1 MEAKAAEALLAR
13 IEAEKQAKTAE
24 FSGLAGWL
32 PETPPEGPLYRQVM
46 QNANQQMKSEASN
59 KVMRALLTAGGL
71 GAALRGVSGLR
82 HLFESSPNPPPTS
95 TVEMPVVYPQKREE
109 EKLASLSDGDSDT
122 ATSPYGLFDGDSDT
136 ATSPYGLSGYIPAIL
151 LGTPLAAYGGWKG
164 VDAILDKQ
172 RRKRTEDELD
182 EAKQDYQQTLLS
194 SYKQAEDEGDL
205 EADLD
210 QAFDGYQKQAGLVSA
225 LQKHFPN
232 AEGILKGL
240 AISYA
245 VPTSVAGYMAVNNMM
260 QDNSKRALL
269 QKAMQERARRR
280 AQQQPAELYAVP
292 SPQQDKDN

>member
-13 IEAEKQAKTAE
+13 IEAEKQAQLE
-24 FSGLAGWL
+24 GFSGLAGWL

-109 EKLASLSDGDSDT
+109 EKLA
-122 ATSPYGLFDGDSDT
+122 GLFDGDSDT
-136 ATSPYGLSGYIPAIL
+136 ATSPYGLSGYIPAML

-210 QAFDGYQKQAGLVSA
+210 QAFDGYQKQAGLVSM
-225 LQKHFPN
+225 LQKQFPN

-240 AISYA
+240 AVSYA

>member
-122 ATSPYGLFDGDSDT
+122 ATSPYGL
-136 ATSPYGLSGYIPAIL
+136 SGYIPAIL

-210 QAFDGYQKQAGLVSA
+210 QAFDGYQKQAGLVSM
-225 LQKHFPN
+225 LQKQFPN

-240 AISYA
+240 AVSYA